1 MLRLASRKA
10 YRRHLE
16 LRRERESLQ
25 KIKKTMAG
33 DDKEMSPDDKK
44 QKRIEKAHKKH
55 PHGTCLLARDNDHN
69 RKLFPNG
76 PFGDEEVAET
86 ICPSPDKCPY
96 YHYTEDAEEK
106 EDTPIHLLIAS
117 YRDRLCARTLHNAF
131 QHAKSPKR
139 LYIRVIQQTKAD
151 SDLEDDA
158 GCFDHYCE
166 KYNPD
171 CQEYKD
177 QVRII
182 PVDSKE
188 SKGPTWARAKLS
200 AMIHWDFVHRNN
212 SPELDFQPV
221 HMQDFCMQTDS
232 HMDFSD
238 NWDVGLGTKKQI
250 VITTGL
256 K

>member
-1 MLRLASRKA
+1 LFTETEKMADD
-10 YRRHLE
+10 E
-16 LRRERESLQ
+16 
-25 KIKKTMAG
+25 KK
-33 DDKEMSPDDKK
+33 MSSDEKK
-44 QKRIEKAHKKH
+44 QRRIEKAKKKH

-69 RKLFPNG
+69 RRLFPNG

-86 ICPSPDKCPY
+86 ICPSPDKCPH
-96 YHYTEDAEEK
+96 YHYTDDAEEQ

-139 LYIRVIQQTKAD
+139 LYIRVIQQTQAD
-151 SDLEDDA
+151 SDLLDDA

-166 KYNPD
+166 KYNPN
-171 CQEYKD
+171 CQEYTD
-177 QVRII
+177 NVRII

-200 AMIHWDFVHRNN
+200 AMVHWDFVHRNN

-238 NWDVGLGTKKQI
+238 NWDVGLGTEKRKEKIDAYLLSPQD
-250 VITTGL
+250 
-256 K
+256 